1 MKFSISTTLVLLLT
15 LLTVQASPS
24 STNEGLFI
32 RSATQEIDRIARE
45 DGFSGTV
52 LFARNGISILRI
64 AEGLQDRQRQLPNRI
79 DTKFPIESDTKQ
91 FTAAAILLLEQEG
104 RLKLTDSISVYYPDM
119 PPALVPITIAQL
131 LTHSSGIVDCKSC
144 GDADFL
150 GYKDYVATSLQTNL
164 AFQPG
169 TGMLYSNAG
178 YGLLAIAIEKVS
190 GLSYAKFL
198 QQHFFSPLRLTN
210 SGDGKDP
217 EMMAHGYFC
226 PSGLESCQ
234 EGTGANLEKMAGF
247 NGVYSTVGDML
258 RWTRDLKQGALLSA
272 RSRQEMFQDYGHG
285 YGFGW
290 YLSEKLGR
298 KVIWHTGNDGHAGY
312 SSIVEIFPDDQVT
325 VIALAN
331 NTGLSH
337 GKATLTIDG
346 KPVTIPASPAR
357 EVVEQIERT
366 YFDSGAHQ

>member
-15 LLTVQASPS
+15 LLTAQASPS

-178 YGLLAIAIEKVS
+178 YGLLAIAIEK
-190 GLSYAKFL
+190 
-198 QQHFFSPLRLTN
+198 
-210 SGDGKDP
+210 
-217 EMMAHGYFC
+217 
-226 PSGLESCQ
+226 
-234 EGTGANLEKMAGF
+234 
-247 NGVYSTVGDML
+247 
-258 RWTRDLKQGALLSA
+258 
-272 RSRQEMFQDYGHG
+272 SRG
-285 YGFGW
+285 
-290 YLSEKLGR
+290 
-298 KVIWHTGNDGHAGY
+298 
-312 SSIVEIFPDDQVT
+312 
-325 VIALAN
+325 
-331 NTGLSH
+331 
-337 GKATLTIDG
+337 
-346 KPVTIPASPAR
+346 
-357 EVVEQIERT
+357 
-366 YFDSGAHQ
+366 